1 MTLAV
6 TLAVADVAAADAVGN
21 PGMSRNRRRV
31 LKLRA
36 TIAPVLE
43 RFRFRQV
50 TSYRGS

>member
-36 TIAPVLE
+36 TIALVLE
-43 RFRFRQV
+43 HLQDPQMTF
-50 TSYRGS
+50 YRGS